1 MDWIDEFSKAWAR
14 EYPTADTSSLLLI
27 TRLARLSGLMH
38 AFERETVEPF
48 DLTHSDYAVLSALR
62 RSGSPYELSPSQL
75 CNDLERSS
83 GGMTKVLRRLEDLD
97 YVKRAP
103 DPGDRRSMLVSLT
116 PTGIEV
122 EEQIFNT
129 FLSSAHDLLMP
140 VSRRELKEIDK
151 SLRSLLET
159 IEKYF
164 YR

>member
-27 TRLARLSGLMH
+27 TRLARLSGLMN
-38 AFERETVEPF
+38 AFERETVAPF
-48 DLTHSDYAVLSALR
+48 DLTPSDYGVLSALR

-75 CNDLERSS
+75 YTDLERSS
-83 GGMTKVLRRLEDLD
+83 GGMTKVLRRLESLG
-97 YVKRAP
+97 YVKRTP
-103 DPGDRRSMLVSLT
+103 DPEDRRSMLVSLT

-122 EEQIFNT
+122 EEQLFNT
-129 FLSSAHDLLMP
+129 ILSSAHDLLTP
-140 VSRRELKEIDK
+140 VSRSELKEIDK